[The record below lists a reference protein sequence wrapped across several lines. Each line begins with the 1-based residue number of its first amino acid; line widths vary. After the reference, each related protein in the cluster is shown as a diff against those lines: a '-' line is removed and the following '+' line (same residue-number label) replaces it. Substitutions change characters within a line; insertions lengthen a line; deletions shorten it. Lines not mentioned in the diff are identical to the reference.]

1 MNYLM
6 YIRDMKLPT
15 IIVNF
20 KLYEQSTGDA
30 AVELAKIHERVAEET
45 GASIGIAVTAV
56 DLCAV
61 VSTVEIPV
69 FAQHVD
75 DVGYGGYTGHVS
87 PMQIKELGGYGTL
100 INHAEN
106 SLETSVLEK
115 TIRRAKEAGLYVISC
130 ADTAEKGAEILE
142 FKPDLVAV
150 EPPDLIGGDIS
161 VSKAGPHI
169 IEDAVRL
176 VGRNRLL
183 VGAGV
188 KDSEDVEIALSLG
201 ACGVLLAS
209 GVVKSED
216 PYLAL
221 MDLVS
226 GLR

>member
-1 MNYLM
+1 
-6 YIRDMKLPT
+6 MKLPA

-20 KLYEQSTGDA
+20 KLYEQSTGEA

-45 GASIGIAVTAV
+45 GASIGIAVSAV
-56 DLCAV
+56 DLCNV
-61 VSTVEIPV
+61 VSAVGIPV

-75 DVGYGGYTGHVS
+75 DVGEGGYTGHISALQVRDA
-87 PMQIKELGGYGTL
+87 GAYGTL
-100 INHAEN
+100 LNHAEN
-106 SLETSVLEK
+106 PLENLALEK
-115 TIRRAKEAGLYVISC
+115 SIKRAKAAGLYVVAC
-130 ADTAEKGAEILE
+130 ANTPEKGKEILK
-142 FKPDLVAV
+142 FQPDLIAV

-169 IEDAVRL
+169 IEDAVGL
-176 VGRNRLL
+176 VGENRLL
-183 VGAGV
+183 VGAGI
-188 KDSEDVEIALSLG
+188 KDSEDVKIALSLG

-209 GVVKSED
+209 GVVKAED